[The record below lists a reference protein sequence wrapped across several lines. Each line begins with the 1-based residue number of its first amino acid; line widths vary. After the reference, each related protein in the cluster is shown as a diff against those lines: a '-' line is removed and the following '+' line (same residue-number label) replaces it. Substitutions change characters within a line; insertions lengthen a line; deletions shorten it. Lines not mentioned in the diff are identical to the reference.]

1 MNYVK
6 LITTTPNAPHPVD
19 KLLDY
24 LFADKKSVYVDDVIP
39 NADGSFEVSWCRD
52 YTLYMGEP
60 AWIDTHINR
69 QLLIDFIVKEKLNY
83 WESFRYDH
91 QTGNVQP
98 FTNVSND
105 LEVFLDENFRDVIAQ
120 YLSSAIPDEIE
131 IPPSTTVHIQ
141 DAITQKINKGI
152 SQTHDFN

>member
-1 MNYVK
+1 M
-6 LITTTPNAPHPVD
+6 
-19 KLLDY
+19 
-24 LFADKKSVYVDDVIP
+24 
-39 NADGSFEVSWCRD
+39 
-52 YTLYMGEP
+52 
-60 AWIDTHINR
+60 
-69 QLLIDFIVKEKLNY
+69 IDFIVKVKLNY